1 MRLRLNAVSSIP
13 ASDDVLD
20 PGEAVYD
27 LPAVATLLGVPL
39 TKVQQQLREGH
50 LIGVRRDGAIMVP
63 TAFFDDTGHV
73 VKSLPG
79 LLVVLHDGGY
89 RDTEIVRWLFTPD
102 PSLTI
107 SRDGATEAQANA
119 RPVDALHSHQAR
131 EVVRR
136 AQAMAY

>member
-1 MRLRLNAVSSIP
+1 MSFRLDAVSSIP
-13 ASDDVLD
+13 AADDVLD

-27 LPAVATLLGVPL
+27 LPTVADLLGVRL
-39 TKVQQQLREGH
+39 TKVHQQLREGH
-50 LIGVRRDGAIMVP
+50 LIGVRRDGAVVVP
-63 TAFFDDTGHV
+63 QIFFDKSGQV

-107 SRDGATEAQANA
+107 SRDGTTEQQANA

>member
-1 MRLRLNAVSSIP
+1 VSSIP
-13 ASDDVLD
+13 AADDVLE

-27 LPAVATLLGVPL
+27 LPAVADLLGVPV
-39 TKVQQQLREGH
+39 TKVHQQLREGH
-50 LIGVRRDGAIMVP
+50 LVAVRRDGAVVVP
-63 TAFFDDTGHV
+63 RMFFDETGHV

-89 RDTEIVRWLFTPD
+89 HNTEIVRWLFTPD

-107 SRDGATEAQANA
+107 SRDGSTEQLANA

-136 AQAMAY
+136 AQAMAC

>member
-1 MRLRLNAVSSIP
+1 MRPRLCAVSSIP
-13 ASDDVLD
+13 AADDVID

-27 LPAVATLLGVPL
+27 LPEIAALLGVPV
-39 TKVQQQLREGH
+39 TKVHQQLREGH
-50 LIGVRRDGAIMVP
+50 LVGVRRAGAVVVP
-63 TAFFDDTGHV
+63 KAFFDDTGHI

-107 SRDGATEAQANA
+107 SRDGSTEQQANA

-131 EVVRR
+131 EVARR

>member
-1 MRLRLNAVSSIP
+1 MSSIP
-13 ASDDVLD
+13 AADDVLD
-20 PGEAVYD
+20 PGEDVYD
-27 LPAVATLLGVPL
+27 LPAVADLLGVPV

-50 LIGVRRDGAIMVP
+50 LVAVRRGGALMVP
-63 TAFFDDTGHV
+63 KVFFDDSGHV

-89 RDTEIVRWLFTPD
+89 HETEIVRWLFTPD

-107 SRDGATEAQANA
+107 SRDGSTDRQANA

-136 AQAMAY
+136 AQALAY

>member
-1 MRLRLNAVSSIP
+1 MRFRLDAVSSIP
-13 ASDDVLD
+13 AADDVLE

-27 LPAVATLLGVPL
+27 LPAVASLLGVPV
-39 TKVQQQLREGH
+39 TKVHQQLREGH
-50 LIGVRRDGAIMVP
+50 LVAVRRDGAVVVP
-63 TAFFDDTGHV
+63 KVFFDDTGHV
-73 VKSLPG
+73 LKSLPG

-102 PSLTI
+102 ASLTI
-107 SRDGATEAQANA
+107 SRDGSTEQRANA

-136 AQAMAY
+136 AQALAY

>member
-1 MRLRLNAVSSIP
+1 VSSIP
-13 ASDDVLD
+13 AAEDVLD
-20 PGEAVYD
+20 PGEDVYD
-27 LPAVATLLGVPL
+27 LPAVADLLGVPI
-39 TKVQQQLREGH
+39 TKVHQHLREGH
-50 LIGVRRDGAIMVP
+50 LIAVRRDGALMVP
-63 TAFFDDTGHV
+63 KILFDDSGQV
-73 VKSLPG
+73 VKSLAG

-107 SRDGATEAQANA
+107 SRDGSIGMQTNA

-136 AQAMAY
+136 AQAMAC

>member
-1 MRLRLNAVSSIP
+1 MSNIP
-13 ASDDVLD
+13 AADDVLD
-20 PGEAVYD
+20 PDEAVYD
-27 LPAVATLLGVPL
+27 LPTVASMLGVAV
-39 TKVQQQLREGH
+39 TRVHQHLRQKH
-50 LIGVRRDGAIMVP
+50 LIAVRRGGVP
-63 TAFFDDTGHV
+63 VVPKLFFDDGGHV
-73 VKSLPG
+73 VKSLSG

-89 RDTEIVRWLFTPD
+89 EDTEIVRWLFTPD

-107 SRDGATEAQANA
+107 SRDGTADSQPNA

>member
-1 MRLRLNAVSSIP
+1 MSSIP
-13 ASDDVLD
+13 AAEDVLE
-20 PGEAVYD
+20 PGEDVYD
-27 LPAVATLLGVPL
+27 LPGVAQLLGIPV

-50 LIGVRRDGAIMVP
+50 LVGVKRGGAVVVP
-63 TAFFDDTGHV
+63 KAFFDNGQV
-73 VKSLPG
+73 VKSLAG

-89 RDTEIVRWLFTPD
+89 HETEIVRWLFTPD

-107 SRDGATEAQANA
+107 RKDGSTEGQDNA

>member
-1 MRLRLNAVSSIP
+1 MSSIP
-13 ASDDVLD
+13 AAEDVLD
-20 PGEAVYD
+20 PDEDVYD
-27 LPAVATLLGVPL
+27 LPTVADLLGVPV
-39 TKVQQQLREGH
+39 TKVHQQLREGH
-50 LIGVRRDGAIMVP
+50 LIGVRRGGAVVVP
-63 TAFFDDTGHV
+63 KVLFDDSGQV
-73 VKSLPG
+73 VKSLSG

-89 RDTEIVRWLFTPD
+89 HETEIVRWLFTRD

-107 SRDGATEAQANA
+107 SRDGTTDKQANA